1 MTLVGNRELSLI
13 MNWVPELLGSGNSFQ
28 NALARKR
35 ALFACFGAKAC
46 VICLLWRESVLDVF
60 ALAPK
65 RAFICLLWLESV
77 LVF

>member
-1 MTLVGNRELSLI
+1 MALVGNRELILRE
-13 MNWVPELLGSGNSFQ
+13 NLVPELLGSGNSFQ

-35 ALFACFGAKAC
+35 ALFA
-46 VICLLWRESVLDVF
+46 LLWRDSVLDVF